1 MNFYVTDPLTNDTAR
16 VLENRLQTNSIIRF
30 EDNEASL
37 NGDAYL
43 VSSGYINYTVATP
56 VAVLYIK
63 NNEDED
69 IFIER
74 FNFNLQ
80 ASTGGAVDF
89 GRFIFYRNPE
99 GMSNGTAGTNVANLN
114 FGSSNTLDI
123 DFEVGD
129 GSTSAMTGGTP
140 FGSPLIQEGNVFFIA
155 GNLTLPK
162 GTSFGVAYVPPAG
175 NTAQSVGIGLNVFKS
190 TI

>member
-1 MNFYVTDPLTNDTAR
+1 MNFYIADPLTNDTAR
-16 VLENRLQTNSIIRF
+16 VINNRLQANSIIRF

-37 NGDAYL
+37 NGDAFL
-43 VSSGYINYTVATP
+43 VSSGYITYTVATP
-56 VAVLYIK
+56 VAVLYVK

-69 IFIER
+69 IFLER

-99 GMSNGTAGTNVANLN
+99 GMTNSTPGTNLANLN
-114 FGSSNTLDI
+114 FGSSNVLDI
-123 DFEVGD
+123 DFEVGN

-140 FGSPLIQEGNVFFIA
+140 FGSPLIQEGNVTFIN
-155 GNLTLPK
+155 GNITLPK
-162 GTSFGVAYVPPAG
+162 GTSFGIAYVPPAG
-175 NTAQSVGIGLNVFKS
+175 NTSQLVGIGINVFKLQ
-190 TI
+190 